1 LWNMVA
7 VLDQDS
13 RANVSVDH
21 PCKDIGLKSRKTLR
35 DRLSLSASQA
45 TLAAPAQL
53 CAQLYCIR
61 AEIARKIY
69 LPKDLAACEDGFIK
83 ALICTDILSHEVWPE
98 RIRAAEGAAHTFEAY
113 TSPLAIL
120 RNQKRQILGQTIV
133 HILVDQFLPELA
145 GSREGMA
152 ELLRRKD
159 IEDPSWLKRLIAEH
173 LRRTRFFWRLYPGLL
188 GLRFLRLRQLSS
200 VKRWLCFPAAVAG
213 TAVSFVASLMAYVAL
228 KRGCTDYWPQAAR
241 GEHKGSPTKNVAPG
255 NTRTPEKALG
265 FARV

>member
-1 LWNMVA
+1 MLA

-13 RANVSVDH
+13 QANVSVDR
-21 PCKDIGLKSRKTLR
+21 PCKDIGLKPRKSLR
-35 DRLSLSASQA
+35 DRLSLSASLA
-45 TLAAPAQL
+45 TLAAPSQL

-133 HILVDQFLPELA
+133 HILVDQYLPALPT
-145 GSREGMA
+145 SRENMA
-152 ELLRRKD
+152 EILRRKD
-159 IEDPSWLKRLIAEH
+159 IDDPSWLKRLIAEH
-173 LRRTRFFWRLYPGLL
+173 LRRTRFFWRLHPGLL
-188 GLRFLRLRQLSS
+188 GIRFKRLRQLSPA
-200 VKRWLCFPAAVAG
+200 KRWVCFPAAVAG
-213 TAVSFVASLMAYVAL
+213 TAVSFVASLMAYAAL

-241 GEHKGSPTKNVAPG
+241 GEHKGSATKNVAPG
-255 NTRTPEKALG
+255 NPSAPEKAPG

>member
-1 LWNMVA
+1 MLA
-7 VLDQDS
+7 VLDQDP
-13 RANVSVDH
+13 RANVSVDR
-21 PCKDIGLKSRKTLR
+21 PCKDIGLKPRKSLR
-35 DRLSLSASQA
+35 DMLWLSASQT
-45 TLAAPAQL
+45 TLTAPAQL

-61 AEIARKIY
+61 AEMARKIY

-133 HILVDQFLPELA
+133 HILVDQYLPGLPGA
-145 GSREGMA
+145 REDMG

-173 LRRTRFFWRLYPGLL
+173 LRRIRFFWRLYPGLL
-188 GLRFLRLRQLSS
+188 SLRFKRLGQLSP
-200 VKRWLCFPAAVAG
+200 VKRWLCFPATVAA
-213 TAVSFVASLMAYVAL
+213 TAVSFVASFLAYSAL
-228 KRGCTDYWPQAAR
+228 RRGCTDYWPQAAR
-241 GEHKGSPTKNVAPG
+241 GEHSGSVEETVAPG
-255 NTRTPEKALG
+255 ARRAPEKSAG